1 MYSAFETVE
10 AIENY
15 RGVQQNEIFKPR
27 ATVAFC
33 MELPPFELERW
44 LDEYEPDADLM
55 LAESAVRSLP
65 ADRFDLDVG
74 ELGYVI
80 PTDGTP
86 EFRAAIAER
95 YDRDTEEV
103 VLTCG
108 TQEADFLTFMTLLSE
123 GDHSVVISP
132 TYQSLSS
139 VPNAVGDVSEVRTEP
154 PEWNLSVTA
163 VAEEMRPETQLV
175 VLTNPSNPT
184 GKYLGPETMQA
195 LYDLVEENN
204 AYLLVD
210 EVYRMLADEPHAPAA
225 ALGPRAISTAGVSKS
240 YGLEGARLGWVV
252 ADTEIADAVRK
263 WKDYTTISPP
273 IVGHHVAQQALGERE
288 AEILEANR
296 THAKANRERVAEFV
310 ERYNLDWF
318 EPTGVNGFPTIPDGF
333 ESGKEFCRSL
343 FEAESVVLAPGDVF
357 GYPDRFR
364 IGFGL
369 HTEELEDGL
378 DRIGRHIENH
388 R

>member
-1 MYSAFETVE
+1 
-10 AIENY
+10 
-15 RGVQQNEIFKPR
+15 
-27 ATVAFC
+27 

-44 LDEYEPDADLM
+44 LDEYESDADLM
-55 LAESAVRSLP
+55 LAESGVRSLP
-65 ADRFDLDVG
+65 ADQFDLDVG

-80 PTDGTP
+80 PTDGAT
-86 EFRAAIAER
+86 EFRATIADR

-108 TQEADFLTFMTLLSE
+108 TQEADFLTFMALLNE
-123 GDHSVVISP
+123 GDHSVVVSP

-139 VPNAVGDVSEVRTEP
+139 VPNAVGGVSEVQTEP
-154 PEWNLSVTA
+154 PEWNLPVDA
-163 VAEEMRPETQLV
+163 IAEEMRPETQLV

-184 GKYLGPETMQA
+184 GKYFGPETMQA

-210 EVYRMLADEPHAPAA
+210 EVYRMLADGPHVPAA

-240 YGLEGARLGWVV
+240 YGLAGARVGWVV
-252 ADTEIADAVRK
+252 AGTEIADAVRK

-273 IVGHHVAQQALGERE
+273 IVGHHIARQALGERE

-296 THAKANRERVAEFV
+296 SHAKANRERVAEFV
-310 ERYNLDWF
+310 EHYDLDWF
-318 EPTGVNGFPTIPDGF
+318 EPTGVNGFPTIPDEF
-333 ESGKEFCRSL
+333 QNGKEFCWSL
-343 FEAESVVLAPGDVF
+343 FEAESVVLAPSDVF

-369 HTEELEDGL
+369 HTEELVEGL
-378 DRIGRHIENH
+378 ERVGHHIENYS
-388 R
+388 

>member
-1 MYSAFETVE
+1 
-10 AIENY
+10 
-15 RGVQQNEIFKPR
+15 
-27 ATVAFC
+27 

-44 LDEYEPDADLM
+44 LDEYEPGADLM
-55 LAESAVRSLP
+55 LAESGVRSLP

-80 PTDGTP
+80 PTDGAP

-95 YDRDTEEV
+95 YGRDAEEV

-108 TQEADFLTFMTLLSE
+108 TQEADFLAFMALLGE
-123 GDHSVVISP
+123 GDHSVVVSP
-132 TYQSLSS
+132 TYQSLAS
-139 VPNAVGDVSEVRTEP
+139 VPDAVGDASEVRAEP
-154 PEWNLSVTA
+154 PEWDLHVDA
-163 VAEEMRPETQLV
+163 VAEAMRPETRLV

-184 GKYLGPETMQA
+184 GKYLGPETIRA
-195 LYDLVEENN
+195 LYDLVDEND
-204 AYLLVD
+204 AHLLVD

-240 YGLEGARLGWVV
+240 YGLAGARLGWVV
-252 ADTEIADAVRK
+252 ADTAVADAVRK

-273 IVGHHVAQQALGERE
+273 VVGQHVARQALGEQE

-296 THAKANRERVAEFV
+296 AHARANRERVGEFV
-310 ERYNLDWF
+310 ERYGLDWF
-318 EPTGVNGFPTIPDGF
+318 EPTGVNGFPTVPDGF
-333 ESGKEFCRSL
+333 ENGTAFCRSL

-357 GYPDRFR
+357 GSPDRFR

-369 HTEELEDGL
+369 PTEELEEGL
-378 DRIGRHIENH
+378 ERIGRHVENH